1 MGDGRDPGVMF
12 SLVAH
17 IDQHTLYCNLSDPSL
32 DVVISFLHKIG
43 SNQTNAYADAEGGG
57 GTAGHR

>member
-43 SNQTNAYADAEGGG
+43 SNQTN